1 MADIIVMPKLG
12 LTMKEGK
19 IGKWLKNEGD
29 FINKGDA
36 LLEVTTDKLAN
47 EIESNYSGYVRK
59 IVAQEGDSVACLLPI
74 AVIGDQD
81 EDISSVLGDQVAEKP
96 LEEKKLIVLE
106 EKKAGEPVKAG
117 GRIKSSPAARK
128 RAKELG
134 VSLEDIAAGGHQGRI
149 SVEDVEKYLENMD
162 KVKASPTAK
171 KLASSLN
178 VDIGDIDKDGRIMK
192 QDVLDYSRAQ
202 GVVARAN
209 PQEERAPM
217 SQMRKVIAERMSQSW
232 DVSPAVTYDM
242 KVEMTELLK
251 LKNRLKE
258 TQKLTITDLLVKIS
272 SSVLLEFPL
281 VNSTIDGDEIITR
294 NYTNI
299 GVAVA
304 IDEGL
309 VVPVVKYANVK
320 GLKEISAEVRKLALK
335 AKSNNLS
342 SDDMHGGTFTVTN
355 LGMFGMNAFSP
366 IINQPEVA
374 ILGVNAIEDVLF
386 MENGQVKSKPL
397 MTLSLTADHR
407 AVDGAVA
414 ANFLKRFKTYIECPE
429 ILML

>member
-81 EDISSVLGDQVAEKP
+81 EDISSVLGDEVAEKP
-96 LEEKKLIVLE
+96 LEEKKVIVL

-117 GRIKSSPAARK
+117 GRIKASPAARK

-134 VSLEDIAAGGHQGRI
+134 VSLEDVAGGGHQGRI
-149 SVEDVEKYLENMD
+149 GVEDVEKYLENRD

-192 QDVLDYSRAQ
+192 QDVVDYSTAQ
-202 GVVARAN
+202 GLAARAN

-294 NYTNI
+294 NYANI

-320 GLKEISAEVRKLALK
+320 GLKEISAEVRKLASK

-342 SDDMHGGTFTVTN
+342 SDDMQGGTFTVTN